1 MVAIGVILANRE
13 LKRAKQQRREALRQ
27 RARRCI

>member
-1 MVAIGVILANRE
+1 MIATGIVLANYE

-27 RARRCI
+27 RARRCV